1 MEGVQNRGLIGTGE
15 GGVIEGRVSAIKFS
29 TFWSLQ
35 LLILQNFAWPN
46 LIFIARQNSRLSLH
60 YVITCICK
68 HVMHTKTR
76 AYITYVF

>member
-15 GGVIEGRVSAIKFS
+15 GGVNEGRVSPIKFS

-46 LIFIARQNSRLSLH
+46 LIFVARQNNKPIHSQTYNADKNSRICI
-60 YVITCICK
+60 VIGPT
-68 HVMHTKTR
+68 VDLQ
-76 AYITYVF
+76 

>member
-1 MEGVQNRGLIGTGE
+1 MGE
-15 GGVIEGRVSAIKFS
+15 GGVIEGHVSPIKFS

-60 YVITCICK
+60 CNCMYLQTRNAYK
-68 HVMHTKTR
+68 NSR